1 MEHLHFKGTKNRT
14 RRQLEMEVENT
25 GTQLNAYTS
34 REHTMYHTLSF
45 PDGVSSAVEIMG
57 DMLCNSTYDSYHV
70 ELEKDTIWQ
79 ELEAVNQDPKE
90 TLMENV
96 YFNIFREHMMG
107 QPILGDIDN
116 IREITR
122 DMIMDFHQR
131 NYFGENMVI
140 VGAGAI
146 GHDQLVDLVEQH
158 FSSLPRTAPLPMLN
172 TEKAVFNP
180 GLLMIRDD
188 EMLNSSIGVFY
199 DAPSWKH
206 EDFYSFLLLQ
216 RMIGAYEIN

>member
-1 MEHLHFKGTKNRT
+1 MSQNFGDLPAGEIPEPLKYDRPMEMTVTSNGIRVVTEKMVGQTIAAVGAFIGAGTRNETMEGSGAAHFLEHLMFKGTPNRT

-34 REHTMYHTLSF
+34 REHTLYHTASF
-45 PDGVSSAVEIMG
+45 PNQVSQSVEVLG
-57 DMLCNSTYDSYHV
+57 DMICNSVFDNWHL
-70 ELEKDTIWQ
+70 EMEKDTIWQ

-116 IREITR
+116 IRQINRE
-122 DMIMDFHQR
+122 MVVDFHRR

-140 VGAGAI
+140 VGTGAI
-146 GHDQLVDLVEQH
+146 DHQ
-158 FSSLPRTAPLPMLN
+158 
-172 TEKAVFNP
+172 
-180 GLLMIRDD
+180 
-188 EMLNSSIGVFY
+188 
-199 DAPSWKH
+199 
-206 EDFYSFLLLQ
+206 
-216 RMIGAYEIN
+216 

>member
-1 MEHLHFKGTKNRT
+1 MTQNGIRVCTETMRGSAVAAVGVFIGSGTRHETLESSGSAHFLEHLHFKGTTNRT

-45 PDGVSSAVEIMG
+45 PDGVASSVEVMG

-116 IREITR
+116 IR
-122 DMIMDFHQR
+122 
-131 NYFGENMVI
+131 
-140 VGAGAI
+140 
-146 GHDQLVDLVEQH
+146 
-158 FSSLPRTAPLPMLN
+158 
-172 TEKAVFNP
+172 
-180 GLLMIRDD
+180 
-188 EMLNSSIGVFY
+188 
-199 DAPSWKH
+199 
-206 EDFYSFLLLQ
+206 
-216 RMIGAYEIN
+216 